1 MNGMKY
7 IWLLIGIALL
17 GCTQRPADE
26 GEEAVR
32 VSVLRGPSAIAFAQW
47 MQEKPQLDGREI
59 RVKILDSPEQIQA
72 QLIQQETDV
81 AVLPMITAANLYNK
95 GVDYALLGCPIWG
108 TLYLVG
114 RDSIAPPVYLFGAG
128 TTPDI
133 LTRYYLQPRGHITYN
148 YTFATPREILSALSS
163 AKVHTAVLS
172 EPFLSVALHRD
183 TTLRILADL
192 NRPNGLSVPQTAI
205 VCRRGMLPL
214 QAALDSLLERT
225 CQYANEFPMQT
236 IRILENRK
244 VFGREMLT
252 PESLRRC
259 RIQYIPARKNPE
271 DIRRFL
277 LLIRDFDSRAL
288 DSRLP
293 DANFI
298 ARPL

>member
-1 MNGMKY
+1 MKY
-7 IWLLIGIALL
+7 IWLLL
-17 GCTQRPADE
+17 GMTFMGCAWQPKEAN
-26 GEEAVR
+26 EEAVQ

-47 MQEKPQLDGREI
+47 MQEKPRLEGKEI

-72 QLIQQETDV
+72 QLIQYKTDI

-95 GVDYALLGCPIWG
+95 GVHYTLLGCPIWG

-114 RDSIAPPVYLFGAG
+114 RDSISSPVYLFGAG

-133 LTRYYLQPRGHITYN
+133 LTRYYLQPQGHYTYN

-183 TTLRILADL
+183 TTLQILADL
-192 NRPNGLSVPQTAI
+192 NRPNGLNVPQTAI
-205 VCRRGMLPL
+205 LCRQEMLPL
-214 QAALDSLLERT
+214 QAVLDSLLHRT

-259 RIQYIPARKNPE
+259 RIQYIPARENPE

-293 DANFI
+293 DAHFI
-298 ARPL
+298 AQPL